1 VCKDDA
7 VVDDT
12 SYSVVVVSHNHA
24 DTLAACLGAVAELT
38 PPPVAVVVVDNAS
51 DDGSADVAVG
61 FSSRLPIEVIRQPD
75 NTGFAAAA
83 NIGISAGDA
92 PWVLCLNPDCAP
104 AADFVDRMLAAATE
118 RPSQN
123 RIGAV
128 TGKLL
133 RATGPTL
140 DPVGILD
147 AAGMMVTPSGRHFDR
162 GAGEP
167 DDGQFDRP
175 AWVFGGT
182 GAATLLSRDAL
193 DDVAYPG
200 NEIFAESFFAYRE
213 DAELAWR
220 LQIRGW
226 ACLYVPEAVA
236 SHRRHFR
243 PEDGRRGHKAI
254 NRHSVR
260 NRFLLRWHCADLG
273 WHLGCLPWWLVR
285 DLIVVGACLTV
296 EWSSLTGL
304 GDLWRL
310 RKDAARRRRWVM
322 ERKSTPPQRVRRW
335 FRKRRG
341 LVEVVEE

>member
-1 VCKDDA
+1 VADNAKKSNA
-7 VVDDT
+7 

-24 DTLAACLGAVAELT
+24 DTLAACLGAVAGLT
-38 PPPVAVVVVDNAS
+38 PPPVTVVVVDNAS
-51 DDGSADVAVG
+51 DDGSADVAAG
-61 FSSRLPIEVIRQPD
+61 FSSRLPIEVVRRSD

-83 NIGISAGDA
+83 NTGIQIGDA

-104 AADFVDRMLAAATE
+104 APDFVDRILAAVAGLPN
-118 RPSQN
+118 RN

-133 RATGPTL
+133 RASGPTL
-140 DPVGILD
+140 EPEGILD

-167 DDGQFDRP
+167 DDARFDRL

-182 GAATLLSRDAL
+182 GAATLLKRDAL

-200 NEIFAESFFAYRE
+200 NEVFAESFFAYRE

-220 LQIRGW
+220 LQIRDW

-236 SHRRHFR
+236 YHRRHFR
-243 PEDGRRGHKAI
+243 PEEGRRGHTNI

-285 DLIVVGACLTV
+285 DLVVVGACLTV
-296 EWSSLTGL
+296 ERGSLAGL
-304 GDLWRL
+304 GELWRL
-310 RKDAARRRRWVM
+310 RKDATRRRRWVM
-322 ERKSTPPQRVRRW
+322 GRKTAPPQRVRRW